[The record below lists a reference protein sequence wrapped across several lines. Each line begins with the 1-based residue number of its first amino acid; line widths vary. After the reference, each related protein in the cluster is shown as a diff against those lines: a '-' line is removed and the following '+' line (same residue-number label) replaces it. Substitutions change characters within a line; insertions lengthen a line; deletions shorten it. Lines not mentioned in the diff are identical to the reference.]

1 MKRLSTAQFYQQ
13 YFAATEFVCA
23 GGLARLTGEQKLA
36 MLENLMQWDL
46 DSIVEEHPDLS
57 ASSVTEY

>member
-1 MKRLSTAQFYQQ
+1 MKRLLMAQFYQQ
-13 YFAATEFVCA
+13 YFAATESVCSE
-23 GGLARLTGEQKLA
+23 GLARLTGEQKLA

-46 DSIVEEHPDLS
+46 DSVVEEGPDLP